1 MRTRRLHRYIAPN
14 TACAWVGSTEA
25 QLARQAIST
34 PEMPVTCQFD
44 NRPTD
49 CRVPYNRLKQG
60 LCAGAA
66 VSNPLNRALSVS

>member
-25 QLARQAIST
+25 QLARQATST

-44 NRPTD
+44 NWPTD
-49 CRVPYNRLKQG
+49 VGFRTIV
-60 LCAGAA
+60 
-66 VSNPLNRALSVS
+66 